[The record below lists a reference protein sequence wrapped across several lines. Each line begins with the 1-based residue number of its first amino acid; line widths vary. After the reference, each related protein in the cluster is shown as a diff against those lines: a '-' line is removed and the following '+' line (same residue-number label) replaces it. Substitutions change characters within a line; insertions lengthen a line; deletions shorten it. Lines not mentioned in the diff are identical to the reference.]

1 VSRRG
6 HFDLVV
12 KVYPKGNI
20 SKYLGDMKEGDTIE
34 AKGPIQKLPY
44 KANMKKKIGMIAG
57 ACRSAAPRTV
67 CATVCRLLRGLAS
80 IWIDGMCAASCL
92 HVLRV
97 CNAVC
102 VFFML

>member
-1 VSRRG
+1 VCASRRG

-57 ACRSAAPRTV
+57 ARLRCAQGCLCCNMYTV
-67 CATVCRLLRGLAS
+67 AMSGQHLDSTHALHRCA
-80 IWIDGMCAASCL
+80 CARAG
-92 HVLRV
+92 
-97 CNAVC
+97 
-102 VFFML
+102 